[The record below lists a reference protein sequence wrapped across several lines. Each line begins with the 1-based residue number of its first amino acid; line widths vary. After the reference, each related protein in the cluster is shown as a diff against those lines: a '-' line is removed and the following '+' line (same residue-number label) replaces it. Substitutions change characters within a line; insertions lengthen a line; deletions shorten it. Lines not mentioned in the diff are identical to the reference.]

1 MGGSIENM
9 KPTNVCEVYSVS
21 DNTWQLLPSLPEPKF
36 SQSLC
41 LFSDAWLFQFGG
53 FGSDRAP
60 SPSIER
66 LKLEDGKQWEVLS
79 LKLTR
84 AVSSMGVFQ
93 LSLKEMVVFGGWDD
107 GKITEAFFVKEEAP
121 GKFSIHSEDECKLQ
135 NEDIFLY
142 NGAIKLDTEHH
153 QIMVCG

>member
-1 MGGSIENM
+1 
-9 KPTNVCEVYSVS
+9 
-21 DNTWQLLPSLPEPKF
+21 
-36 SQSLC
+36 
-41 LFSDAWLFQFGG
+41 
-53 FGSDRAP
+53 
-60 SPSIER
+60 
-66 LKLEDGKQWEVLS
+66 
-79 LKLTR
+79 
-84 AVSSMGVFQ
+84 MGVFQ